1 MATRPILY
9 SCNAIVIDIVM
20 VLFNE
25 FALLFGCNCC
35 IESLWLAESSE
46 PDMSRNERDVRDDP
60 AISLSQLVTNNNIH
74 QTDTIK
80 HTITDRIN

>member
-1 MATRPILY
+1 
-9 SCNAIVIDIVM
+9 M

-35 IESLWLAESSE
+35 VESLWLAESSE
-46 PDMSRNERDVRDDP
+46 PDMSRNERDVRNDP

-74 QTDTIK
+74 QTDTIQ